1 MRGEGLYE
9 IFRDPENKY
18 RPFVRWWWNG
28 DRVVPEELLRELDV
42 MKAAGIGG
50 VEINPIRFP
59 GEADDMG
66 VPVLSYLS
74 DEWLDVLEATL
85 KGARALVA
93 KPAQNGSDLLAVRLA
108 GTSPA
113 ADEAEIVVVSC
124 AR

>member
-1 MRGEGLYE
+1 VP
-9 IFRDPENKY
+9 DPADATKIL
-18 RPFVRWWWNG
+18 PLG
-28 DRVVPEELLRELDV
+28 P
-42 MKAAGIGG
+42 AGAL
-50 VEINPIRFP
+50 P
-59 GEADDMG
+59 
-66 VPVLSYLS
+66 S
-74 DEWLDVLEATL
+74 LEPTL